1 MRMKKT
7 ICAVM
12 ASAMVL
18 SGTLGLV
25 AAGAEEVT
33 ELPRE
38 ETLYFGGQQWGTV
51 NSYNPI
57 GTNQNNAMG
66 VTAQLLGSRTI
77 MFETLY
83 MYNFLDGSLVPLL
96 ADGDFE
102 WNDDLT
108 EMTVKL
114 KDAAKWSDG
123 TDVTSNDVIRT
134 FDIGVE
140 IANNT
145 GTGYGPYIDSIE
157 AIDDKTFVI
166 KAKLTEKLREKMI
179 KELDEGI
186 SHAQLEVQQIEIQAK
201 RAIQEN
207 EVPEPT
213 VTDIQRLNM
222 IKQHFGEER
231 QKRLEF
237 IAESQQRREDAQKL
251 VLGAE
256 IVQGTLERQVE
267 VHVGDDMREL
277 MNVEVLVEDDKIV
290 AIRG

>member
-1 MRMKKT
+1 M
-7 ICAVM
+7 
-12 ASAMVL
+12 
-18 SGTLGLV
+18 
-25 AAGAEEVT
+25 
-33 ELPRE
+33 
-38 ETLYFGGQQWGTV
+38 
-51 NSYNPI
+51 
-57 GTNQNNAMG
+57 
-66 VTAQLLGSRTI
+66 
-77 MFETLY
+77 
-83 MYNFLDGSLVPLL
+83 
-96 ADGDFE
+96 
-102 WNDDLT
+102 
-108 EMTVKL
+108 
-114 KDAAKWSDG
+114 
-123 TDVTSNDVIRT
+123 
-134 FDIGVE
+134 
-140 IANNT
+140 
-145 GTGYGPYIDSIE
+145 DSISL
-157 AIDDKTFVI
+157 KMPVTI

-186 SHAQLEVQQIEIQAK
+186 SRAQLEVQQIEIQAK
-201 RAIQEN
+201 RTIQEN

-231 QKRLEF
+231 QKRLDF